1 MSTMADLQRMAQASV
16 RASPPRRRSLDEARR
31 RFGFWPRILAPFAAL
46 VQPQP
51 AVSQAQVG
59 QEIGYYLAQELEA
72 RCRTGTAADPATCFA
87 YVAAVYDTVRSYQ
100 IWLGMREFCVP
111 ADTPQSELRRAF
123 LDYLQQNPDDRDA
136 QAASVIVMA
145 LRQRYPC
152 PAEAPAP
159 APSQSQ

>member
-1 MSTMADLQRMAQASV
+1 MSSMADLQRMAQTSV
-16 RASPPRRRSLDEARR
+16 RTCPPRCATVDGARR
-31 RFGFWPRILAPFAAL
+31 RFAFWPRILVAFAAS
-46 VQPQP
+46 VPSQP
-51 AVSQAQVG
+51 AASQAQVG

-72 RCRTGTAADPATCFA
+72 RCRTGTTADPATCFA

-123 LDYLQQNPDDRDA
+123 LDHLQQNPDDREA